1 MTPKSVT
8 QLPIHDTTNE
18 WIPTKIQQVITFSN
32 MTLGAKYCDIPHLTL
47 PSHKYNKNTVLSLH
61 VIIQILDLDVESVE
75 STPIQIYTSLK
86 TTTVRIVQKA
96 STANTNSNTSPC
108 HENHVARSFVVH
120 FWNFDFYTSQSY
132 QSNNQQQK
140 TQQKNGI

>member
-1 MTPKSVT
+1 
-8 QLPIHDTTNE
+8 
-18 WIPTKIQQVITFSN
+18 